1 MPFEQQDKHHAQT
14 NVIVAIQNCASG
26 VRATLGNWSHR
37 LVVQPMLYSMAPAG
51 RGGPVRGARSQ
62 KHALQGCRKPRRAHP
77 RCTQRPPRRAGS
89 AAPRRASGSAAWA
102 RRRPTPPCAC
112 CSLRAA
118 PRTLARSH
126 EQTAQRRASKG
137 FGPHQHSARRPPA
150 SCSPAR
156 TCVRS
161 SRQPARGG
169 AGRAPALR
177 AHCSTSSQPHMY
189 DPAKNV
195 RYTRQLYAVLSPAF
209 GEAGSCAER
218 ARTLG
223 AVSQALGR
231 YPCQAASAHCSQQ
244 VAGVPPLS
252 GGPCTLLTAGD
263 TRRRALRAAWPAQRR
278 QHHLAARREPAC
290 NPHHS
295 ACQEAPQVHF
305 KGVARSRRAC
315 AVTHPR

>member
-1 MPFEQQDKHHAQT
+1 M
-14 NVIVAIQNCASG
+14 
-26 VRATLGNWSHR
+26 
-37 LVVQPMLYSMAPAG
+37 
-51 RGGPVRGARSQ
+51 RGARSQ
-62 KHALQGCRKPRRAHP
+62 KRVLQGCRKPRRAHP

-102 RRRPTPPCAC
+102 RRRPTPPRAC
-112 CSLRAA
+112 CSLCARA
-118 PRTLARSH
+118 RLARSH
-126 EQTAQRRASKG
+126 
-137 FGPHQHSARRPPA
+137 ARM
-150 SCSPAR
+150 
-156 TCVRS
+156 
-161 SRQPARGG
+161 SRQPRGGRARGSG
-169 AGRAPALR
+169 RTSIQRGDRQQAAAQREPVCEAPVSRRAAVQAGRQRCGRTAAQARSLTCTTR
-177 AHCSTSSQPHMY
+177 RR
-189 DPAKNV
+189 NV

-244 VAGVPPLS
+244 VAGAPPLS